1 MQFGTRIATAAV
13 SGAAIG
19 APFGLLIVGFIAGI
33 IGAVV
38 GTLGGHAVRAKL
50 ANSLRSDTPAAL
62 IEDAVA
68 IVATILIIMQFR

>member
-1 MQFGTRIATAAV
+1 MQFGTRIVTAAV

-19 APFGLLIVGFIAGI
+19 APFDLLVVGFIAGI

-38 GTLGGHAVRAKL
+38 GTLGGRAVRAKL

-68 IVATILIIMQFR
+68 IVAAILILQ